1 MLYMAEASDKPKK
14 VTIET
19 LPDGRKRI
27 LLTDSVAKKED
38 EETGTSYFY
47 EVVDFYLPDD
57 RTETVKSITENFAD
71 WWEYGK
77 TPQEKMTLED
87 RVSVLEE
94 LALGQIG

>member
-1 MLYMAEASDKPKK
+1 MLYTAEATDKPKK
-14 VTIET
+14 VTIEK

-27 LLTDSVAKKED
+27 LLTDNVTKKED
-38 EETGTSYFY
+38 EETGTSYSY
-47 EVVDFYLPDD
+47 DVVDFYLPDD
-57 RTETVKSITENFAD
+57 RTETVKSITENFAG
-71 WWEYGK
+71 WWEYGR